1 MIRKSVKL
9 VLMAVLVAIP
19 YSIGTPGAHA
29 DCTDLG
35 GNGTLCTVGDPTT
48 GSFGVG
54 LHAAPLNLCIVIGAS
69 CP

>member
-1 MIRKSVKL
+1 MLRKSLKTAL
-9 VLMAVLVAIP
+9 FAALVAFP
-19 YSIGTPGAHA
+19 FALGTPAAHA

-35 GNGTLCTVGDPTT
+35 GNGTLCTVGDPAT

-54 LHAAPLNLCIVIGAS
+54 LHAAPLNLCIVIQAS

>member
-1 MIRKSVKL
+1 MRRRLSKL
-9 VLMAVLVAIP
+9 AVVAALVAIP
-19 YSIGTPGAHA
+19 LAVGAPAAQA

-35 GNGTLCTVGDPTT
+35 GNGTLCTVGDPAT
-48 GSFGVG
+48 GSFGIG